1 MDAEADKEKEVLGT
15 EVILEFISFGWRWGP
30 PTNTVKNFN
39 LRRLQNPPSHMLK
52 RLTGLDKELQ
62 RSVFEFE
69 KTQTSYSQWI
79 EEVTLLL
86 TQTLEEQFIHSEN
99 SGKDH
104 DEDNDE
110 QGVKDDNEDGENEDE
125 GEADE
130 DEDVGEDEAEERNDS
145 ESEEDDGVV
154 RIRFGFGCH
163 SGRHRSVAVVER
175 LSNESCF
182 QRVVN
187 AVESQ
192 INEESGKHEQ
202 GEETMRTLV
211 LVVQAKHRD
220 LNGSKTKGKSNRER
234 RGGRKKRF
242 EERRQSKKAFYS

>member
-79 EEVTLLL
+79 EEVNLLL
-86 TQTLEEQFIHSEN
+86 TQTLEKQFTHSEK

-104 DEDNDE
+104 DEDKDE
-110 QGVKDDNEDGENEDE
+110 QGVNDEDEDGKNEEE
-125 GEADE
+125 GDADE

-175 LSNESCF
+175 LSKESCF

-187 AVESQ
+187 AVESK
-192 INEESGKHEQ
+192 INEESGKQ
-202 GEETMRTLV
+202 DV
-211 LVVQAKHRD
+211 
-220 LNGSKTKGKSNRER
+220 
-234 RGGRKKRF
+234 GRKR
-242 EERRQSKKAFYS
+242 